1 MKEDF
6 KKEEEMKKEKKNKVN
21 RTHPRFSNN

>member
-6 KKEEEMKKEKKNKVN
+6 KKEEEMKKEKKNKIN
-21 RTHPRFSNN
+21 RTHSRFLDN

>member
-6 KKEEEMKKEKKNKVN
+6 KKEEEMKKEKKNKGN
-21 RTHPRFSNN
+21 RTHSCFLDN